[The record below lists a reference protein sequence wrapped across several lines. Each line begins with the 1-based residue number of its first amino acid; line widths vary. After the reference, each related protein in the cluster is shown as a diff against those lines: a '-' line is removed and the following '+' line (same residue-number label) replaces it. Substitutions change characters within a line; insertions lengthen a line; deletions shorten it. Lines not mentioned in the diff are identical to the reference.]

1 MAVTSELA
9 SGRPPDAGTRPAAP
23 AVILVEPQL
32 AENIGMAARAMAN
45 FRLSEL
51 RLVAPRDGWPKKGA
65 RAAASGAAHVL
76 DGAKLYASVREA
88 IADLN
93 FVLATTRRARG
104 QMKRVLTPEEAMP
117 DACRR
122 IAAGERV
129 GILFGRERAG
139 LENDEVSLA
148 DAVVTFP
155 VDAEIGRA
163 HV

>member
-1 MAVTSELA
+1 MSPVQ
-9 SGRPPDAGTRPAAP
+9 TRPTP

-45 FRLSEL
+45 FGLSEL

-88 IADLN
+88 IADLR

-104 QMKRVLTPEEAMP
+104 QMKRVLTPARGASRSARADRGGGSGRHP
-117 DACRR
+117 VRPGARR
-122 IAAGERV
+122 ARK
-129 GILFGRERAG
+129 R
-139 LENDEVSLA
+139 
-148 DAVVTFP
+148 
-155 VDAEIGRA
+155 
-163 HV
+163 

>member
-1 MAVTSELA
+1 MSPVQ
-9 SGRPPDAGTRPAAP
+9 TRPTP

-45 FRLSEL
+45 FGLSEL

-88 IADLN
+88 IADLR

-104 QMKRVLTPEEAMP
+104 QMKRVLTPA
-117 DACRR
+117 RG
-122 IAAGERV
+122 AARSARG
-129 GILFGRERAG
+129 GSGRGKRSASCSAG
-139 LENDEVSLA
+139 SA
-148 DAVVTFP
+148 PGSKTMRSRSP
-155 VDAEIGRA
+155 TRS
-163 HV
+163 